1 MSPTSVRSR
10 KSMIRKTLALAIGLA
25 LAAPTFAQSN
35 AKLRLDAAKAEK
47 TEKSDKTAEERID
60 MSGVVVVSDRE
71 FNTFIFSEPVKTV
84 MFNSGAPVN
93 GAPVYLPGNT
103 SVVIEFGKADRPF
116 QMLVVMQ
123 DGTSKSMRV
132 LPRPVKG
139 VEYPVDGAHAHK
151 SASSANGAV
160 SASPTAPGMSQADAR
175 AADMELLKRVV
186 VNDVPGD
193 FEAVE
198 LPKPVLFDK
207 FRVVPMRG
215 WTNNANKKV
224 MVFALVANAGQ
235 TAVVAPPQ
243 FYRPGITA
251 VVVDGDV
258 VDDKN
263 SPLLYV
269 VEETEDE

>member
-1 MSPTSVRSR
+1 
-10 KSMIRKTLALAIGLA
+10 
-25 LAAPTFAQSN
+25 
-35 AKLRLDAAKAEK
+35 
-47 TEKSDKTAEERID
+47 
-60 MSGVVVVSDRE
+60 
-71 FNTFIFSEPVKTV
+71 
-84 MFNSGAPVN
+84 
-93 GAPVYLPGNT
+93 
-103 SVVIEFGKADRPF
+103 
-116 QMLVVMQ
+116 
-123 DGTSKSMRV
+123 
-132 LPRPVKG
+132 
-139 VEYPVDGAHAHK
+139 
-151 SASSANGAV
+151 
-160 SASPTAPGMSQADAR
+160 
-175 AADMELLKRVV
+175 MELLKRVV

-258 VDDKN
+258 VDEKN